1 MPGNSKGDRIGES
14 ATWYDKRARETQFEV
29 GDKVLVLL
37 PTRTEKLLPKWK
49 GPYNVIRKVGKVNYE
64 LEIMDERKGRKLFHV
79 NMLNKWNE
87 PEEMFMNQI
96 SDKQEEVPCY
106 QKEQQN
112 IQDAV
117 YREQL
122 TKKQKEKVEQLI
134 KKFPQ
139 VIQARNSV
147 TTQVRHRINT
157 TDPQPIRQRSYRIPP
172 AIKRD
177 IIKELQEMKDDR
189 IVEELTSEWV
199 SQLVIVKKK
208 DGSNRICVDYR
219 RLKAKT
225 KFDAYPMPRINDLL
239 DYIGQSKYLTML
251 DLMKGNWQV
260 QMDER
265 DKEKTAFTSLL
276 ELLQFATMPFGLSG
290 GPATF
295 QRLMDHVL
303 RGTEEYAGVYL
314 DDIIVY
320 GTDWEE
326 HLKNLE
332 GVFKRLCGAGLTIKL
347 KKCTFGEQEC
357 TYLGH
362 KIGNGGVL
370 PEDAKVQAI
379 RKRAKPRTKKE
390 VRSFLGMLGYYR
402 RFILHFATKAE
413 PLTNLTKKG
422 QPDQVTW
429 TSWEA
434 EAFELLKKYLI
445 DAVMLKNQDFSK

>member
-1 MPGNSKGDRIGES
+1 MYK
-14 ATWYDKRARETQFEV
+14 
-29 GDKVLVLL
+29 
-37 PTRTEKLLPKWK
+37 
-49 GPYNVIRKVGKVNYE
+49 
-64 LEIMDERKGRKLFHV
+64 
-79 NMLNKWNE
+79 
-87 PEEMFMNQI
+87 
-96 SDKQEEVPCY
+96 
-106 QKEQQN
+106 
-112 IQDAV
+112 
-117 YREQL
+117 EQL

-139 VIQARNSV
+139 IIQARNSV

-157 TDPQPIRQRSYRIPP
+157 TDPQPIRQTSYRIPP

-177 IIKELQEMKDDR
+177 TIKELQEVKDDR

-219 RLKAKT
+219 RLNAKT
-225 KFDAYPMPRINDLL
+225 KFDAYPMPKINDLL

-251 DLMKGNWQV
+251 DLMKGYWQV
-260 QMDER
+260 QIDEK

-332 GVFKRLCGAGLTIKL
+332 GVFKRLSGAGLTIKL

-379 RKRAKPRTKKE
+379 RKIAKPRTKKKSEEFSRNVRILLE
-390 VRSFLGMLGYYR
+390 VHSSLCYKSRTTNQLNEERTTGPSDVDQLGSRSL
-402 RFILHFATKAE
+402 
-413 PLTNLTKKG
+413 
-422 QPDQVTW
+422 
-429 TSWEA
+429 
-434 EAFELLKKYLI
+434 
-445 DAVMLKNQDFSK
+445 